1 MLGTILSKRKFLVN
15 NLNNEYSS
23 TNKYIVD
30 SEKKLLEQAAK
41 GDSEAFSQLFLKYK
55 TLVYRVVYRL
65 LRIQEDVDDAVQQ
78 TFIEVYKSLPGYEGK
93 SKFTT
98 WLYRIAVN
106 VSIQH
111 LRKRRSD
118 TFSDFDPE
126 ILPSES
132 NKDNLEHL
140 ELHKQIETAL
150 DAIPIKKRI
159 VVVLHD
165 IEERTMEEIAAILN
179 IPLGTVKSRLFHGRD
194 EMRKK
199 LQKILESV

>member
-1 MLGTILSKRKFLVN
+1 MN
-15 NLNNEYSS
+15 NKHTA
-23 TNKYIVD
+23 TNKYIV
-30 SEKKLLEQAAK
+30 ENEYKLLEQAAK
-41 GDSEAFSQLFLKYK
+41 GNSEAFSQLFLTYK

-78 TFIEVYKSLPGYEGK
+78 TFIEVFKSLPGYEGK

-111 LRKRRSD
+111 LRKRRND
-118 TFSDFDPE
+118 IYTDFDPE

-132 NKDNLEHL
+132 IKDNLENLEGL

-150 DAIPIKKRI
+150 DTLPVKKRI
-159 VVVLHD
+159 VVILHD

-199 LQKILESV
+199 LQKILEPV

>member
-1 MLGTILSKRKFLVN
+1 MVN
-15 NLNNEYSS
+15 NLNNKYSS

-41 GDSEAFSQLFLKYK
+41 GDSDAFSKLFLTYK

-118 TFSDFDPE
+118 TISDFDPE

-150 DAIPIKKRI
+150 DAIPIKKRV

>member
-1 MLGTILSKRKFLVN
+1 MLGIFLSKRKFLVN
-15 NLNNEYSS
+15 NLNNKYSS

-41 GDSEAFSQLFLKYK
+41 GDSEAFSKLFHTYK

-118 TFSDFDPE
+118 TISDFDPE
-126 ILPSES
+126 ILPSEI
-132 NKDNLEHL
+132 NRDNVEHM

-150 DAIPIKKRI
+150 DAIPIKKRV

>member
-15 NLNNEYSS
+15 NLNNKYSS

-41 GDSEAFSQLFLKYK
+41 GDSEAFSQLFLTYK

-118 TFSDFDPE
+118 TLSDFDPE

-132 NKDNLEHL
+132 NKDNLEHM
-140 ELHKQIETAL
+140 ELQKQIETAL
-150 DAIPIKKRI
+150 DAIPIKKRV

-165 IEERTMEEIAAILN
+165 IEERTMEEIASILN

>member
-41 GDSEAFSQLFLKYK
+41 GDNEAFSQLFLKYK

-150 DAIPIKKRI
+150 DAIPIKKRV

>member
-1 MLGTILSKRKFLVN
+1 
-15 NLNNEYSS
+15 
-23 TNKYIVD
+23 VD

-41 GDSEAFSQLFLKYK
+41 GDSEAFSKLFLTYK

-78 TFIEVYKSLPGYEGK
+78 TFIEVFKSLPGYEGK

-118 TFSDFDPE
+118 TISDFDPE

-132 NKDNLEHL
+132 KKDNLEQM

-150 DAIPIKKRI
+150 DAIPIKKRV

-199 LQKILESV
+199 LQKIMESV

>member
-1 MLGTILSKRKFLVN
+1 MN
-15 NLNNEYSS
+15 NKYSS

-41 GDSEAFSQLFLKYK
+41 GDNEAFSKLFFTYK
-55 TLVYRVVYRL
+55 ALVYRVVYRL
-65 LRIQEDVDDAVQQ
+65 LRVQEDVDDAVQQ
-78 TFIEVYKSLPGYEGK
+78 TFIEVFKSLPGYEGK

-118 TFSDFDPE
+118 TISDFDPE

-132 NKDNLEHL
+132 NKDNMEHL
-140 ELHKQIETAL
+140 ELQKQINAAL
-150 DAIPIKKRI
+150 DAIPIKKRV

-165 IEERTMEEIAAILN
+165 IEERTMEEIASILK

-194 EMRKK
+194 DMRKK

>member
-1 MLGTILSKRKFLVN
+1 MN
-15 NLNNEYSS
+15 NKCLS

-30 SEKKLLEQAAK
+30 SERELLEQAAK
-41 GDSEAFSQLFLKYK
+41 GDSEAFSQLFLTYK

-118 TFSDFDPE
+118 TISDFDPE
-126 ILPSES
+126 VLPSES
-132 NKDNLEHL
+132 NKDNLEHM
-140 ELHKQIETAL
+140 ELHKQIEAAL
-150 DAIPIKKRI
+150 DAIPIKKRV

-199 LQKILESV
+199 LQKILESI

>member
-1 MLGTILSKRKFLVN
+1 LVN

-41 GDSEAFSQLFLKYK
+41 GDNEAFSQLFLKYK

-150 DAIPIKKRI
+150 DAIPIKKRV

>member
-1 MLGTILSKRKFLVN
+1 MLGIIISKRKFLVN
-15 NLNNEYSS
+15 NLNNKYSS

-41 GDSEAFSQLFLKYK
+41 GDSEAFSQLFLTYK

-118 TFSDFDPE
+118 TISDFDPE
-126 ILPSES
+126 ILPSET
-132 NKDNLEHL
+132 NKDNLEHW

-150 DAIPIKKRI
+150 DAIPIKKRV

>member
-1 MLGTILSKRKFLVN
+1 MN
-15 NLNNEYSS
+15 NKYSS

-41 GDSEAFSQLFLKYK
+41 GDNEAFSKLFFTYK
-55 TLVYRVVYRL
+55 ALVYRVVYRL
-65 LRIQEDVDDAVQQ
+65 LRVQEDVDDAVQQ
-78 TFIEVYKSLPGYEGK
+78 TFIEVFKSLPGYEGK

-118 TFSDFDPE
+118 TISDFDPE

-140 ELHKQIETAL
+140 ELQKQINAAL
-150 DAIPIKKRI
+150 DAIPIKKRV

-165 IEERTMEEIAAILN
+165 IEERTMEEIASILK

-194 EMRKK
+194 DMRKK

>member
-1 MLGTILSKRKFLVN
+1 MLLLKRKFLVN
-15 NLNNEYSS
+15 NLNNKHSS

-30 SEKKLLEQAAK
+30 NEKELLEQAAK
-41 GDSEAFSQLFLKYK
+41 GNSEAFSQLFLTYK

-111 LRKRRSD
+111 LRKRRND

-126 ILPSES
+126 ILASES
-132 NKDNLEHL
+132 NKDNLESM

-150 DAIPIKKRI
+150 DSIPFKKRI
-159 VVVLHD
+159 VVMLHD
-165 IEERTMEEIAAILN
+165 LEERTMEEIAAILN

-194 EMRKK
+194 EIRKK
-199 LQKILESV
+199 LHKILESV

>member
-1 MLGTILSKRKFLVN
+1 MVN
-15 NLNNEYSS
+15 NLNNKYSS

-41 GDSEAFSQLFLKYK
+41 GDNEAFSKLFFTYK
-55 TLVYRVVYRL
+55 ALVYRVVYRL
-65 LRIQEDVDDAVQQ
+65 LRVQEDVDDAVQQ
-78 TFIEVYKSLPGYEGK
+78 TFIEVFKSLPGYEGK

-118 TFSDFDPE
+118 TISDFDPE

-140 ELHKQIETAL
+140 ELQKQINAAL
-150 DAIPIKKRI
+150 DAIPIKKRV

-165 IEERTMEEIAAILN
+165 IEERTMEEIASILK

-194 EMRKK
+194 DMRKK